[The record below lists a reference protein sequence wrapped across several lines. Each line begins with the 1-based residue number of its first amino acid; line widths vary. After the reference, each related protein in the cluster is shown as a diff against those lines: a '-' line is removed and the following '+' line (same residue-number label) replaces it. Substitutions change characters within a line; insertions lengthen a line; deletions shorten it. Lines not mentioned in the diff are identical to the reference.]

1 MKPDNR
7 VREVMGNNLLW
18 ILEKKEGKS
27 PSPRAEVTAVHRTQ
41 KNLVMTI
48 IKATVTESIE
58 QQYRIDDYFSN
69 GSEAFTKYSQH
80 ADRQVHPSPSRSA
93 RQGVFA
99 LFFGTWK
106 PRLRSVSCHVT

>member
-1 MKPDNR
+1 MQVPRQEGRLGELACLMKPDNR

-27 PSPRAEVTAVHRTQ
+27 PSPREEVTAVHRTQ

-69 GSEAFTKYSQH
+69 G
-80 ADRQVHPSPSRSA
+80 
-93 RQGVFA
+93 
-99 LFFGTWK
+99 
-106 PRLRSVSCHVT
+106 